1 MITKKNTALAKNQSL
16 SLPSSPGAPYQHTPR
31 IALPQVSA
39 VGWQGAFSQGIRPVP
54 ELKLKNRHRTTS
66 SRRWLE
72 RQLNDPWVHEARLR
86 GYRSRAA
93 FKLIQI
99 HEKFRLF
106 KPASRIID
114 LGCAPGS
121 WLQVCRV
128 LSPQG
133 QVTGVD
139 LLDTEPVD
147 GALVL
152 KGNFC
157 AEAVQESARQSLKG
171 GRADIVLSD
180 MAPPTTGESRTD
192 HLRIMHIAEI
202 ALGFAIDVMAPGGC
216 LVIKTRQGG
225 SSPAL
230 TGQLQTAFRKVAHY
244 KPPSSRRES
253 AEMFVIAQ
261 EFRKL

>member
-1 MITKKNTALAKNQSL
+1 MHFPFGQQHQNTPDCLAAGFCCTVVDS
-16 SLPSSPGAPYQHTPR
+16 
-31 IALPQVSA
+31 
-39 VGWQGAFSQGIRPVP
+39 AFSEGIWPVP
-54 ELKLKNRHRTTS
+54 ELKLKNRHRTAS

-106 KPASRIID
+106 KPASRIVD

-128 LSPQG
+128 LAPQG

-147 GALVL
+147 GAVVL

-157 AEAVQESARQSLKG
+157 TDAVQEEVRQSLKG
-171 GRADIVLSD
+171 GKADIVLSD

-192 HLRIMHIAEI
+192 HLRIMHIAEV
-202 ALGFAIDVMAPGGC
+202 ALGFAVDVLAPGGC

-230 TGQLQTAFRKVAHY
+230 TGQLQLAFRKVVHY

-253 AEMFVIAQ
+253 AEMFVVAQ